1 MNFNLISIILSAI
14 SILVLI
20 ILIIIFIIERKGNK
34 KENSKQQDN
43 SGFIQFSGVILEE
56 IRQQNEKLSKYN
68 EDNAIKIEK
77 NKSDLEKL
85 MSDKFISFKEEVRTN
100 FDNVN
105 LKVEN
110 KFDEVNRKVSE
121 SLEKGFKSSND
132 SLIKV
137 NEAVGKMTEATKNID
152 ALNNQVV
159 SLNNVLNN
167 SQTRGRFGEI
177 QLETILSSV
186 FGEANGIYDLQYTI
200 PEYKDRRPDAVLHIP
215 FEEGNLLLCIDS
227 KFSFVGYEELFKK
240 DSKYLDGPEITA
252 LKQVLIKQINKISS
266 DYIIKGITYS
276 YALMFIPN
284 DSIYLFLQNNDVL
297 YSDVIDYARKKD
309 VIIVSPST
317 LQPILSNIKT
327 LKINVEL
334 SKNIKEVI
342 KNVEKIKEESKTLKE
357 RYEKVDANINAL
369 VNNNDKLRITVNK
382 IENTSTNIIDFSIKK
397 DLIDESDLKVINN
410 KNSDE

>member
-20 ILIIIFIIERKGNK
+20 VLIIIFIIERKGNK
-34 KENSKQQDN
+34 KDKSKEDNNS
-43 SGFIQFSGVILEE
+43 FIQFSGVILEE
-56 IRQQNEKLSKYN
+56 IRNQNEKLSKYN

-77 NKSDLEKL
+77 NKNDLEKL
-85 MSDKFISFKEEVRTN
+85 MNDKFINFKDEVKTN

-105 LKVEN
+105 TKVDN
-110 KFDEVNRKVSE
+110 KFDEVNKKVSE
-121 SLEKGFKSSND
+121 SLEKGFKSSNE

-240 DSKYLDGPEITA
+240 DSKYLEGPEITA
-252 LKQVLIKQINKISS
+252 LKQVLVKQINKISS

-327 LKINVEL
+327 LKINIEL

-397 DLIDESDLKVINN
+397 DLIDESDLKVIDN

>member
-14 SILVLI
+14 SILVII

-284 DSIYLFLQNNDVL
+284 DSIYLFLQNNDAL
-297 YSDVIDYARKKD
+297 YNDVIDYARKKD